1 MFQFC
6 PEIMNKKMSQVYK
19 PVSNES
25 KKSVSSTDFYVNE
38 RIQKVGKPLDLKAK
52 LSLIGFALVS
62 IWVLVTAYLNDSIF
76 IDKIAISLFI
86 ITCVGVMRL
95 MSGNITRE
103 SK

>member
-1 MFQFC
+1 
-6 PEIMNKKMSQVYK
+6 MNKKMSQVYK
-19 PVSNES
+19 LVSNEF

-38 RIQKVGKPLDLKAK
+38 RIQKVGKPLELKAK

-62 IWVLVTAYLNDSIF
+62 IWVLVTAYLNESIF

-86 ITCVGVMRL
+86 ITCLGVIRF

>member
-1 MFQFC
+1 
-6 PEIMNKKMSQVYK
+6 MSQVYK
-19 PVSNES
+19 LVSNEF

-38 RIQKVGKPLDLKAK
+38 RIQKVGKPLELKAK

-62 IWVLVTAYLNDSIF
+62 IWVLVTAYLNESIF

-86 ITCVGVMRL
+86 ITCLGVIRF

>member
-1 MFQFC
+1 
-6 PEIMNKKMSQVYK
+6 MNKKMNQAFK

-25 KKSVSSTDFYVNE
+25 KKSVPVTDFYVNE
-38 RIQKVGKPLDLKAK
+38 SIQKVKKPLDLRAK

-86 ITCVGVMRL
+86 ITCIGVIRL